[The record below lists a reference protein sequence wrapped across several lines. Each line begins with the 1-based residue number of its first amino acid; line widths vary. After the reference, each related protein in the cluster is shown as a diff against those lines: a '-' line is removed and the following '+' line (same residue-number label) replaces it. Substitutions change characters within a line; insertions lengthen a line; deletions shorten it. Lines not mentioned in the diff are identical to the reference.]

1 MHKKFVKLKLLC
13 EFVEYAIIITRRAAE
28 KAIAKI
34 AFSVFLS
41 AKIIILS
48 KERGENNMPK
58 TKLQEVVL
66 TILMVFV
73 MVYAM
78 ICYNIALNMG
88 GMSNVVFLNA
98 FHELIIMGPLAFILD
113 FFLYGSLS
121 KKLAFRI
128 VTPGVDKPIML
139 ILAISSITV
148 CLMCPTM
155 SLAATLLFKHAGKE
169 VIAVWLQTTALNF
182 PMAFFWQIFFAGPLV
197 RTIFGMI
204 FKEKEEQVMKEES
217 EFLEGG
223 SVRN

>member
-1 MHKKFVKLKLLC
+1 MFELDKKFVKFKLLY
-13 EFVEYAIIITRRAAE
+13 EEKEYAIIITRRAAE
-28 KAIAKI
+28 QRSQRLLSGCIFVVKNKGKENKI
-34 AFSVFLS
+34 
-41 AKIIILS
+41 
-48 KERGENNMPK
+48 MPK
-58 TKLQEVVL
+58 TKLQEVVF

-88 GMSNVVFLNA
+88 GMSNIVFLNA
-98 FHELIIMGPLAFILD
+98 FHELVIMGPIAFILD

-155 SLAATLLFKHAGKE
+155 SFFATLLFKSAGKE
-169 VIAVWLQTTALNF
+169 FIAVWFQTTALNF

-197 RTIFGMI
+197 RAIFGMI
-204 FKEKEEQVMKEES
+204 FKEKEPQVMKEEA
-217 EFLEGG
+217 EYLEGG
-223 SVRN
+223 EAR